1 MREARRR
8 SCADGRQ
15 SIVSGFVVAIVL
27 AGGGERDG
35 GVDV

>member
-1 MREARRR
+1 MREARR

-15 SIVSGFVVAIVL
+15 SIASGFVDAIVL
-27 AGGGERDG
+27 AGGEERDG